1 MELYRTYSDYLK
13 TKYGEKVYKIP
24 IAVPVTCPNR
34 DGRLGTGG
42 CIFCGSIG
50 ADYETDGPGL
60 GISEQIERG
69 ISHMGKKYKAK
80 KFIAYFLNFT
90 ATYAPLENFCRWMEE
105 AAGHPDIAGLSIS
118 TRPDC
123 IHEKYLDIL
132 EGIREKYGTDIT
144 IELGLQSVNP
154 HTLIKIGRGH
164 TAAEFVDAAI
174 RIGKYQF
181 GLCAHMIADLPWD
194 DRIDVEEMAKLVSA
208 LPVTEIKIHS
218 LYVVKDTILANLYKK
233 GQVQLLPQQEYAERV
248 VLILSRIRPDIAVQ
262 RIVGRASDN
271 TVSIHEG
278 RPWWEVKEYIEKMMK
293 KRDIVQGSA
302 CDYLDGAAV
311 RQFVE

>member
-50 ADYETDGPGL
+50 ADYETDGPGF
-60 GISEQIERG
+60 GISGQIERS

-233 GQVQLLPQQEYAERV
+233 GQVQLLPQKEYAERV

-278 RPWWEVKEYIEKMMK
+278 RPWWEVKEYIERMMK
-293 KRDIVQGSA
+293 KRDIVQGAA